1 MIKGFIMIITM
12 KKNLNIFLFLCF
24 AFLIITSCKQDSSAS
39 SALAGASDQLL
50 KLEAAYNIA
59 PSVTTAN
66 TLLKE
71 VMNSIGTQK
80 LDKATQKQYME
91 YGLKVS
97 NEQNVITKKA
107 GFLMALIKDD
117 YGNADTAKRIYEL
130 ADIMRKMR
138 KATVSNTLA
147 KGLLN
152 AFPNFTNADKA
163 KALLS
168 EDIPNL
174 EDYIAGIGKS
184 IFENPD
190 NTGINRNASL
200 AYVDACE
207 AYALVNPQ
215 SETSP
220 SLLFKAAEVAKS
232 LRTFPKSL
240 TLYDWVIEKYPNY
253 EKAGTAM
260 FLKGFIIENNLGDD
274 VKAKEVYDAFL
285 KKYPK
290 HDLAD
295 DVQFL
300 IENLGKSDEEIL
312 KMIESKQKNN

>member
-1 MIKGFIMIITM
+1 MIITM

-163 KALLS
+163 GTSSQIRGSKTADAWAIACFELPP
-168 EDIPNL
+168 IL
-174 EDYIAGIGKS
+174 EYQA
-184 IFENPD
+184 
-190 NTGINRNASL
+190 
-200 AYVDACE
+200 
-207 AYALVNPQ
+207 
-215 SETSP
+215 
-220 SLLFKAAEVAKS
+220 
-232 LRTFPKSL
+232 
-240 TLYDWVIEKYPNY
+240 
-253 EKAGTAM
+253 
-260 FLKGFIIENNLGDD
+260 
-274 VKAKEVYDAFL
+274 
-285 KKYPK
+285 
-290 HDLAD
+290 
-295 DVQFL
+295 
-300 IENLGKSDEEIL
+300 
-312 KMIESKQKNN
+312 